1 MKESLDIS
9 KDNLQD
15 AAKSYNNCNEPNMKE
30 ILLIK
35 CDTTIYADEITNL
48 LIENNIVSR
57 QHDEGQ
63 DQRPGAYGVILIT
76 TKSGRKN
83 MPTQV
88 LRYMFMK
95 KIMKRLLR

>member
-35 CDTTIYADEITNL
+35 CDTYIKHSIFLFYMLFNVIFKL
-48 LIENNIVSR
+48 QYSNNF
-57 QHDEGQ
+57 
-63 DQRPGAYGVILIT
+63 L
-76 TKSGRKN
+76 
-83 MPTQV
+83 
-88 LRYMFMK
+88 YMA
-95 KIMKRLLR
+95 I

>member
-15 AAKSYNNCNEPNMKE
+15 AAKSCNNCNEPNMKE

-48 LIENNIVSR
+48 SR
-57 QHDEGQ
+57 KMFK
-63 DQRPGAYGVILIT
+63 
-76 TKSGRKN
+76 TKATLSS
-83 MPTQV
+83 Q
-88 LRYMFMK
+88 
-95 KIMKRLLR
+95 

>member
-35 CDTTIYADEITNL
+35 KV
-48 LIENNIVSR
+48 LIR
-57 QHDEGQ
+57 F
-63 DQRPGAYGVILIT
+63 LF
-76 TKSGRKN
+76 K
-83 MPTQV
+83 
-88 LRYMFMK
+88 
-95 KIMKRLLR
+95 

>member
-15 AAKSYNNCNEPNMKE
+15 AAKSCNNCNEPNMKE

-48 LIENNIVSR
+48 LIEITLFLASMMR
-57 QHDEGQ
+57 DKIKGQ
-63 DQRPGAYGVILIT
+63 VLMVQL
-76 TKSGRKN
+76 
-83 MPTQV
+83 QV
-88 LRYMFMK
+88 LRYMFMR